1 MSRQAPH
8 SEHTEIRART
18 AEFLANGL
26 LEPLPD
32 GLRGSLLHKPTMMQN
47 MGQSV
52 SRARQPGSQADL
64 APTHSTAGA
73 SSTRG
78 QSCQAGPKGWAEEPQ
93 CLTQQSRDMP
103 TGAKVGRNAGSP
115 ASSTRQR
122 ARRLRQPEPK
132 AAQGTKPFRKPN
144 PKAAESPESAP
155 PTNRRRLQIH
165 AHTRDASPSQFN
177 ESRCITSRTWTPP
190 NTPVRRRGTTP
201 PFWHRIA
208 TPLTRSRPRAWGQ
221 GLAVSCMRAAP
232 MPSPH
237 PNSDSFWGIN

>member
-1 MSRQAPH
+1 MTVEQDQGPERKNRRERNREEACRQMSRQAPH

-18 AEFLANGL
+18 AEFLANAL

-32 GLRGSLLHKPTMMQN
+32 GLIGSLLHKPTMMQN

-132 AAQGTKPFRKPN
+132 AAQGAKPFRKPN

-165 AHTRDASPSQFN
+165 AHTRDASPPATRREAMQHAPHI
-177 ESRCITSRTWTPP
+177 RTTSKPGSKT
-190 NTPVRRRGTTP
+190 
-201 PFWHRIA
+201 A
-208 TPLTRSRPRAWGQ
+208 
-221 GLAVSCMRAAP
+221 AAP
-232 MPSPH
+232 STKISIRDTCGPTYETKK
-237 PNSDSFWGIN
+237 